1 MKTNAINAGWHP
13 SPDLPENPVTTA
25 QWLLNIGLLIFILG
39 TNLGQRRIT
48 RRRLVL
54 PLALAALAGVVLLA
68 DTPARGN
75 DTALAVIG
83 ALAGIALGILA
94 GLFMDVLRQADGTV
108 ASRAG
113 AAYAVLWVLV
123 IGGRIAFAESAS
135 GWASAAV
142 RDFSISNH
150 ISGSAAWTA
159 AFVIMALAM
168 VASRVIT
175 TTVRCRAL
183 PAAAPLPSVPAFPA

>member
-1 MKTNAINAGWHP
+1 MTA
-13 SPDLPENPVTTA
+13 A

-39 TNLGQRRIT
+39 TNLGRRRIT

-54 PLALAALAGVVLLA
+54 PVALAALAGALLLSDA
-68 DTPARGN
+68 PARGN

-83 ALAGIALGILA
+83 AVAGIALGILA
-94 GLFMDVLRQADGTV
+94 GLFMEVERKPDGTV

-113 AAYAVLWVLV
+113 AAYAVLWVVV
-123 IGGRIAFAESAS
+123 IGGRIAFAESAA

-150 ISGSAAWTA
+150 ISGGAAWTA

-168 VASRVIT
+168 VASRVVT
-175 TTVRCRAL
+175 TLVRCRAL
-183 PAAAPLPSVPAFPA
+183 PAAAPVDPLPTRPWPPVQA

>member
-1 MKTNAINAGWHP
+1 M
-13 SPDLPENPVTTA
+13 TTA

-94 GLFMDVLRQADGTV
+94 GLFMDVFRRVDGTV

-113 AAYAVLWVLV
+113 AAYAVLWFLV

>member
-1 MKTNAINAGWHP
+1 M
-13 SPDLPENPVTTA
+13 TTHLSLE

-54 PLALAALAGVVLLA
+54 PVALAALAGMLLLSDA
-68 DTPARGN
+68 PGRGN

-83 ALAGIALGILA
+83 AVAGIALGVLA
-94 GLFMDVLRQADGTV
+94 GLFMDLERKADGTV

-113 AAYAVLWVLV
+113 AAYATLWVLV
-123 IGGRIAFAESAS
+123 IGGRVAFAESAG
-135 GWASAAV
+135 GWAAAAV

-150 ISGSAAWTA
+150 ISGSAAWTT

-175 TTVRCRAL
+175 TLVRCRAL
-183 PAAAPLPSVPAFPA
+183 PAAPAHPLPAVHA